1 MATGCLGPGGLQG
14 EAPDFLGP
22 AEMRIYPFPGVM
34 LPSGAG
40 ASEAGVVNS
49 RICRSPYAPVRR
61 IEKVPTSRSE
71 RVGERGGVWQLTD
84 PPFEPIRRPKI
95 KWYI

>member
-71 RVGERGGVWQLTD
+71 RVGERVGEWQLT
-84 PPFEPIRRPKI
+84 
-95 KWYI
+95 